1 MRRIRIMASLRTK
14 ERILQAAEELFAEHG
29 FSGTSLRQ
37 LTSLANVNLAAVN
50 YHFGSKENLIA
61 EVFKR
66 RLDDLGRARLKAL
79 EDVLQQ
85 HGSRPPLDA
94 LLRAFVYPALTLTKQ
109 GSPFV
114 KVLARAFV
122 EYREELRAFLSKN
135 YGELNRR
142 FFELFSQHLS
152 GLSEQQTF
160 WRIEF
165 MIGALTYTMADFGS
179 PKALGA
185 LSDEDFWN
193 ARAEEL
199 VAFAAAGLVADS
211 ADRPQRELSQV
222 S

>member
-1 MRRIRIMASLRTK
+1 MRRIGRMASLRTK

-37 LTSLANVNLAAVN
+37 LTKLANVNLAAVN

-66 RLDDLGRARLKAL
+66 RLDDLGQARLKAL
-79 EDVLQQ
+79 QAVQNKY
-85 HGSRPPLDA
+85 GSTPPLDE
-94 LLRAFVYPALTLTKQ
+94 LLRAFISPALSLTQ
-109 GSPFV
+109 QRSPFV

-122 EYREELRAFLSKN
+122 EYREELRAFLSKH

-142 FFELFSQHLS
+142 FFELFAQHLK
-152 GLSEQQTF
+152 GIADQQIF

-179 PKALGA
+179 TKGQGDLAEEEYW
-185 LSDEDFWN
+185 S
-193 ARAEEL
+193 ARAEQL
-199 VAFAAAGLVADS
+199 VAFATAGLLADVTS
-211 ADRPQRELSQV
+211 AQLSQV